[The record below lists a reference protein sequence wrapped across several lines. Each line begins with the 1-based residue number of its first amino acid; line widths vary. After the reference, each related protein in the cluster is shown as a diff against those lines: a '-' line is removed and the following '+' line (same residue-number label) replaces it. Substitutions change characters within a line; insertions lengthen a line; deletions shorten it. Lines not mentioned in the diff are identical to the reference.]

1 MNWEEVK
8 KWEYV
13 VDSVALEYHKKFDM
27 VEIPDLR
34 QALWLWF
41 AEHPNKLKEWEA
53 IGERDAKNLIYRSL
67 RNQAI
72 DYCQRWKAKSV
83 GYDVSDLYYYA
94 PEVIEA
100 ILPAVLRQEYGV
112 QHKLNLGRIGRPSA
126 PNEGGNL
133 MVLMLEID
141 AAYYKLNKEDRRLIF
156 VRHAESMDFKEIANV
171 LSLPSEDASRMRYK
185 RALNRLIRKL
195 GGHKPYNDHDL
206 PDNQDEEVD
215 STEDSN
221 VGSDE

>member
-8 KWEYV
+8 KWDYV
-13 VDSVALEYHKKFDM
+13 VDSVALEYHRKFDM
-27 VEIPDLR
+27 VEISDLR
-34 QALWLWF
+34 QSLWLWF

-112 QHKLNLGRIGRPSA
+112 QHKLNLGRVGRPSA

-141 AAYYKLNKEDRRLIF
+141 AAYYKLNKDDRKLIF
-156 VRHAESMDFKEIANV
+156 LRHAESMDFKEISNV
-171 LSLPSEDASRMRYK
+171 LSLASEDASRMRYK

-195 GGHKPYNDHDL
+195 GGHKPYNDYDL
-206 PDNQDEEVD
+206 PSEDEVE

-221 VGSDE
+221 VSQDE

>member
-8 KWEYV
+8 KWDYV
-13 VDSVALEYHKKFDM
+13 VDSVALEYHRKFDM
-27 VEIPDLR
+27 VEISDLR
-34 QALWLWF
+34 QSLWLWF

-112 QHKLNLGRIGRPSA
+112 QHKLNLGRVGRPSA

-141 AAYYKLNKEDRRLIF
+141 AAYYKLNKDDRKLIF
-156 VRHAESMDFKEIANV
+156 LRHAESMDFKEISNV
-171 LSLPSEDASRMRYK
+171 LSLASEDTSRMRYK
-185 RALNRLIRKL
+185 RALNRLIRRL
-195 GGHKPYNDHDL
+195 GGHKPYNDYDL
-206 PDNQDEEVD
+206 PSEDEVE

-221 VGSDE
+221 VSQDE

>member
-8 KWEYV
+8 KWDYV
-13 VDSVALEYHKKFDM
+13 VDSVALEYHRKFDM
-27 VEIPDLR
+27 VEISDLR
-34 QALWLWF
+34 QSLWLWF

-112 QHKLNLGRIGRPSA
+112 QHKLNLGRVGRPSA

-141 AAYYKLNKEDRRLIF
+141 AAYYKLNKDDRKLIF
-156 VRHAESMDFKEIANV
+156 LRHAESMDFKEISNV
-171 LSLPSEDASRMRYK
+171 LSLASEDTSRMRYK
-185 RALNRLIRKL
+185 RALNRLIRRL
-195 GGHKPYNDHDL
+195 GGHKPYNDYDL
-206 PDNQDEEVD
+206 PSEDEVE
-215 STEDSN
+215 STEDST
-221 VGSDE
+221 VSQDE

>member
-8 KWEYV
+8 KWDYV
-13 VDSVALEYHKKFDM
+13 VDSVALEYHRKFDM
-27 VEIPDLR
+27 VEISDLR
-34 QALWLWF
+34 QSLWLWF

-112 QHKLNLGRIGRPSA
+112 QHKLNLGRVGRPSA

-141 AAYYKLNKEDRRLIF
+141 AAYYKLNKDDRKLIF
-156 VRHAESMDFKEIANV
+156 LRHAESMDFKEISNV
-171 LSLPSEDASRMRYK
+171 LSLASEDTSRMRYK

-195 GGHKPYNDHDL
+195 GGHKPYNDYDL
-206 PDNQDEEVD
+206 PSEDEVE
-215 STEDSN
+215 SAEDSN
-221 VGSDE
+221 VSQDE

>member
-8 KWEYV
+8 KWDYV
-13 VDSVALEYHKKFDM
+13 VDSVALEYHRKFDM
-27 VEIPDLR
+27 VEISDLR
-34 QALWLWF
+34 QSLWLWF

-112 QHKLNLGRIGRPSA
+112 QHKLNLGRVGRPSA

-141 AAYYKLNKEDRRLIF
+141 AAYYKLNKDDRKLIF
-156 VRHAESMDFKEIANV
+156 LRHAESMDFKEISNV
-171 LSLPSEDASRMRYK
+171 LSLASEDTSRMRYK
-185 RALNRLIRKL
+185 RALNRLVRKL
-195 GGHKPYNDHDL
+195 GGHKPYNDYDS
-206 PDNQDEEVD
+206 PSEDEVESAEDTNVGQDE
-215 STEDSN
+215 
-221 VGSDE
+221 